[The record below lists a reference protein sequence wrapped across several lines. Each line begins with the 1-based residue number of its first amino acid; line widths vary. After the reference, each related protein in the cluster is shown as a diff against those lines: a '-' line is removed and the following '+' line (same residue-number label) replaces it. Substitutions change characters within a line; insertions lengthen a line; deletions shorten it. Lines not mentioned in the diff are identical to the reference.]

1 MSRATNVSPSFRKR
15 LRRTGFEQV
24 PCSAHG
30 FQMHRIFRVWFDL
43 FAQAADININATRGN
58 EAIGAPDSVKQLVP
72 GEHAIWARSKIIQQT
87 KLKCAEWHCFSGM
100 THPIRSWVNSQFPY
114 FNNARRI

>member
-1 MSRATNVSPSFRKR
+1 MSSARNVRPSFAKR

-43 FAQAADININATRGN
+43 FAQAADIHINASRGD
-58 EAIGAPDSVKQLVP
+58 ETIRAPDSVQQLVP
-72 GEHAIWARSKIIQQT
+72 GEHAIRARSKTIQQT
-87 KLKCAEWHCFSGM
+87 KLKCAERYCFPGM
-100 THPIRSWVNSQFPY
+100 
-114 FNNARRI
+114 

>member
-1 MSRATNVSPSFRKR
+1 MSSARNVRPMCSKR

-43 FAQAADININATRGN
+43 FAQAADININATRSH
-58 EAIGAPDSVKQLVP
+58 ETVRPPDSVEQLVP
-72 GEHAIWARSKIIQQT
+72 GEHAIRARSKIIQQT
-87 KLKCAEWHCFSGM
+87 KLKRAERHCFSGM
-100 THPIRSWVNSQFPY
+100 TYAIRRRVNRQFADL
-114 FNNARRI
+114 NNA